1 MTLHPD
7 GADGETGRKVTVTFQ
22 SDSHLKTRVVILGT
36 GTPNADPERSGPAV
50 AVVVNDCAYLV
61 DFGPGVVRRAA
72 AAAEWGI
79 AALAPE
85 RIAVAFL
92 THLHS
97 DHTAG
102 YADLILTPWV
112 LGRSAPLRVY
122 GPPGLGGM
130 TEHLLAAY
138 DADIR
143 ERIDGLEGANH
154 IGWQVEAHEIE
165 AGFVYADENVRVE
178 VLPANHGSWPAL
190 GFRFTT
196 ADRTVVI
203 SGDTAP
209 HDAMGANY
217 AGCDVLVHE
226 VYSLAGFQRRPAK
239 WQRYHAAVHTSTV
252 ELASVAAAVRP
263 GLLVLYHQLL
273 WGETPDSLLDEI
285 AQIYDGPVVSAND
298 LDVFENVKRERSDDR

>member
-1 MTLHPD
+1 MGERSTTLHS
-7 GADGETGRKVTVTFQ
+7 DGEEVEVTGTAE
-22 SDSHLKTRVVILGT
+22 SAGHLGTSVVILGT
-36 GTPNADPERSGPAV
+36 GTPNADPDRSGPAV
-50 AVVVNDCAYLV
+50 AVVVNDRAYLV

-72 AAAEWGI
+72 AAAKRGI
-79 AALAPE
+79 RALAPS

-102 YADLILTPWV
+102 YPDLILTPWV
-112 LGRSAPLRVY
+112 LGRVTPLRVY
-122 GPPGLGGM
+122 GPPGLRNM
-130 TEHLLAAY
+130 TKHLLAAY

-143 ERIDGLEGANH
+143 ERIDGLEGANPT
-154 IGWQVEAHEIE
+154 GWQVETHEIE
-165 AGFVYADENVRVE
+165 AGFVYADDSVRVE
-178 VLPANHGSWPAL
+178 ALPARHGSWPA
-190 GFRFTT
+190 FSYRFTT

-209 HDAMGANY
+209 HDAIGANY

-226 VYSLAGFQRRPAK
+226 VYSTAGFQRRPAK
-239 WQRYHAAVHTSTV
+239 WQRYHAVVHTSAQ
-252 ELASVAAAVRP
+252 ELARIAAVVRP
-263 GLLVLYHQLL
+263 GLLVLYHQLF

-298 LDVFENVKRERSDDR
+298 LDVY